1 MEEAAQEAHDTHA
14 LSHSLSLSIS
24 LSPFT
29 HLFIYGYLDWKL
41 QALPSSA
48 LTLLSSDALWMT
60 ACVNVDTK
68 LHKAVLSTLT
78 VYPFKRKETKNSDTM
93 N

>member
-1 MEEAAQEAHDTHA
+1 MNMEEAAQEAHDT
-14 LSHSLSLSIS
+14 

-29 HLFIYGYLDWKL
+29 HLFIYGYLEWKR

-48 LTLLSSDALWMT
+48 LTLLFSDALWMT

-68 LHKAVLSTLT
+68 LHKANLSTLT
-78 VYPFKRKETKNSDTM
+78 VHTFK
-93 N
+93 